1 MRFLKVYFP
10 VIIFLVI
17 GFLIAN
23 EINGFLGITC
33 RQKKTPES
41 GIKSPILN
49 TPDSLKPL
57 GIKLI
62 DMGGVGIIP
71 DTINW
76 GNNYE
81 HNVHRFEDMI
91 LASPPFV
98 DTIAFERV
106 EKELKLYVNRIKE
119 FKYTGIVFPG
129 FLEFINFDS
138 VGNGFEIYPKND
150 NYRLRHIAFK
160 KYFTKLIDIAHQN
173 GLKVYMGSDMTSF
186 TTPLKNYVLK
196 NIGKTDTENKEFWK
210 IYQSGAKELFET
222 MPNIDGLLIRI
233 GEAGTVYNRPGW
245 DYYSELSVTTDK
257 GVQMM
262 LNSFIDVAEEYNKLI
277 IFRTWSV
284 GVGETG
290 DLHTNT
296 ETYHRVLDTIQ
307 SNNLVVS
314 TKYCSGDFYSWLPF
328 NPTLSEGKHRRITEF
343 QCRREFEGL
352 NAFPN
357 YLAPLHQQALQQFS
371 TNNKHFEGFWLWSQ
385 EGGPL
390 RAGPLSIYPLHGFNV
405 ITDANVFATAKLAQ
419 NPFADLQQITNE
431 WVRFYFGE
439 DLVLVNNITEMLL
452 MSHDITRKGLYIS
465 EFAKYDIR
473 ALGLEP
479 PPMMWIFEWDMVG
492 ASSSALGSIYYVC
505 KPNIKAAVAE
515 GYEAIEGVKKMKVL
529 VEASSDRVSKN
540 QADYTKLLASLDY
553 QQNLFTVLAEYRSYF
568 LHYYH
573 WLDTG
578 DEGSLNTW
586 KQALSNYRELEK
598 KHQELY
604 LTNLDFPSY
613 NFREANMGAVVSA
626 RNIPSAWVSRVLMLI
641 ILLSV
646 LLPLLIKKEALQKKL
661 GINGMKQLWI
671 GVFGI
676 SSVSEQQLNKAD
688 KGMIGLILFSGIVG
702 GLVTFTSFS
711 APMFFSFMMV
721 LIILYTALLLTFYR
735 SKQKINSV
743 LLLAP
748 SLLLI
753 ALPLVVSCVRGPMLF
768 WYLFWTSEYF
778 RLFFFS
784 VFILF
789 FFWTYYIL
797 FRSGIIFNLS
807 RLKSAAILFLIQG
820 IQLITGAAI
829 ILCVGFEKT
838 LTVFNDEM
846 LILPGGLSRILGIT
860 THLNIPIQLP
870 VWVMY
875 TGIALSLIGFVLL
888 LIERRNFRI
897 LKSKIY
903 KSI

>member
-1 MRFLKVYFP
+1 MKFLKTYFP
-10 VIIFLVI
+10 IIIFFAI
-17 GFLIAN
+17 GFLIAT
-23 EINGFLGITC
+23 EINGFLGITYK
-33 RQKKTPES
+33 QKKTPES
-41 GIKSPILN
+41 GANLPILN
-49 TPDSLKPL
+49 LPDSLKPL

-71 DTINW
+71 DTSNW

-91 LASPPFV
+91 LAAPPFI

-119 FKYTGIVFPG
+119 FNYTGIVFPG
-129 FLEFINFDS
+129 FLEFVNFDS
-138 VGNGFEIYPKND
+138 VGNGFEIYPQND

-160 KYFTKLIDIAHQN
+160 KYFIRLIEIAHQN

-186 TTPLKNYVLK
+186 TSPLKNYILK
-196 NIGKTDTENKEFWK
+196 HIGKTDTESKEFWK
-210 IYQSGAKELFET
+210 IYQFGVKELFET
-222 MPNIDGLLIRI
+222 MPNVDGLLIRI

-284 GVGETG
+284 GVGQTG
-290 DLHTNT
+290 DLHTNI
-296 ETYHRVLDTIQ
+296 ETYQRVLDTIQ

-328 NPTLSEGKHRRITEF
+328 NPTLSQGKHRRITEF

-371 TNNKHFEGFWLWSQ
+371 ANNKHFEGFWLWSQ

-419 NPFADLQQITNE
+419 NPFASLQQITNK
-431 WVRFYFGE
+431 WVKFYFGE
-439 DLVLVNNITEMLL
+439 DSLLVNNITEMLML
-452 MSHDITRKGLYIS
+452 SHDITRKGLYIT
-465 EFAKYDIR
+465 EFAQYDIR

-515 GYEAIEGVKKMKVL
+515 GYDAIEGVKKMKVL
-529 VEASSDRVSKN
+529 VEASSGKVSKN
-540 QADYTKLLASLDY
+540 HTDYTKLLASLDY
-553 QQNLFTVLAEYRSYF
+553 QQTLFTVLAEYRSYF

-578 DEGSLNTW
+578 DEGSLNIW
-586 KQALSNYRELEK
+586 KQALNNYREQEK

-604 LTNLDFPSY
+604 LTNLDFPPY
-613 NFREANMGAVVSA
+613 NFREANVGVVVSI
-626 RNIPSAWVSRVLMLI
+626 RNTYSAWISRLLILI
-641 ILLSV
+641 ISASV
-646 LLPLLIKKEALQKKL
+646 LLPLLIKKEQLRKKI
-661 GINGMKQLWI
+661 GINGMRKVWLTI
-671 GVFGI
+671 FAP
-676 SSVSEQQLNKAD
+676 SFVSQQQLGKAD
-688 KGMIGLILFSGIVG
+688 KQMIVSLILLSIVG
-702 GLVTFTSFS
+702 GLITFTCFS
-711 APMFFSFMMV
+711 APLFFSFMLS
-721 LIILYTALLLTFYR
+721 LIILYSALLFLFYK
-735 SKQKINSV
+735 SKQKINS
-743 LLLAP
+743 LLLFAP
-748 SLLLI
+748 STLLVI
-753 ALPLVVSCVRGPMLF
+753 LPLLVSCVRGPMLF

-784 VFILF
+784 IFILCF
-789 FFWTYYIL
+789 LWTYYIL
-797 FRSGIIFNLS
+797 FHSRIIFKMN
-807 RLKSAAILFLIQG
+807 RLRAGAILFLIQG
-820 IQLITGAAI
+820 IQLVVGAVI
-829 ILCVGFEKT
+829 ILCVGFEKI
-838 LTVFNDEM
+838 LTEFNDEM

-875 TGIALSLIGFVLL
+875 AGISLSLIGIGLL
-888 LIERRNFRI
+888 LIEKRKLRNI
-897 LKSKIY
+897 
-903 KSI
+903 

>member
-1 MRFLKVYFP
+1 MKSLKFYFP
-10 VIIFLVI
+10 VIIFLAI
-17 GFLIAN
+17 GFIIAT
-23 EINGFLGITC
+23 EINGFLGITYS
-33 RQKKTPES
+33 QKKTPES
-41 GIKSPILN
+41 GIKSTIPA
-49 TPDSLKPL
+49 TYDSARTL
-57 GIKLI
+57 GIRLI

-71 DTINW
+71 DTNNW

-91 LASPPFV
+91 LDSLPFI
-98 DTIAFERV
+98 DTAAFDRV
-106 EKELKLYVNRIKE
+106 EKELTIYVNRIKE
-119 FKYTGIVFPG
+119 FNYSGIVFPG
-129 FLEFINFDS
+129 FLEFVNFDS
-138 VGNGFEIYPKND
+138 VGNGFEIYPQNSI
-150 NYRLRHIAFK
+150 YRLRHNAFRN
-160 KYFTKLIDIAHQN
+160 YFSKLIEVAHQN
-173 GLKVYMGSDMTSF
+173 GLKVYMGSDMATF
-186 TTPLKNYVLK
+186 TTPLKNYILK
-196 NIGKTDTENKEFWK
+196 NNGKSDTENKEFWK

-222 MPNIDGLLIRI
+222 MPGVDGLLIRI
-233 GEAGTVYNRPGW
+233 GEAGSVYNRPGW

-262 LNSFIDVAEEYNKLI
+262 LNSFIEVAEKYNKLI

-284 GVGETG
+284 GVGQTG

-328 NPTLSEGKHRRITEF
+328 NPTLSQGKHRRITEF

-371 TNNKHFEGFWLWSQ
+371 SSNKHFEGFWLWSQ

-419 NPFADLQQITNE
+419 NPFANLQEITNE

-439 DLVLVNNITEMLL
+439 DSVLVNNISEMLL
-452 MSHDITRKGLYIS
+452 MSHDVTRKGLYIK
-465 EFAKYDIR
+465 EFAQYDIR

-505 KPNIKAAVAE
+505 KPNLKAAVAE
-515 GYEAIEGVKKMKVL
+515 GYEAIEDVKKMKIL
-529 VEASSDRVSKN
+529 VEASSGKASKN

-586 KQALSNYRELEK
+586 KQALNNYRELEK
-598 KHQELY
+598 KHQGLY

-613 NFREANMGAVVSA
+613 NFREANVGAVVSI
-626 RNIPSAWVSRVLMLI
+626 RNTYSAWVSRLLVLLI
-641 ILLSV
+641 LASV
-646 LLPLLIKKEALQKKL
+646 LLPLMIKKGQLRKRF
-661 GINGMKQLWI
+661 GIDGMKQLWLTI
-671 GVFGI
+671 FAP
-676 SSVSEQQLNKAD
+676 SFVSHQQLGKAD
-688 KGMIGLILFSGIVG
+688 KKMIVGLLLLSIVG
-702 GLVTFTSFS
+702 GLITFTSFS
-711 APMFFSFMMV
+711 APLFFSFLLA
-721 LIILYTALLLTFYR
+721 LIILYTALLLTFYT
-735 SKQKINSV
+735 SKQKINSL

-748 SLLLI
+748 SLLLV
-753 ALPLVVSCVRGPMLF
+753 ALPVIVSCVRGPMLF

-784 VFILF
+784 IFILCF
-789 FFWTYYIL
+789 LWTYYIL
-797 FRSGIIFNLS
+797 FRSRIIFNLS
-807 RLKSAAILFLIQG
+807 RIRAGAILFLIQG
-820 IQLITGAAI
+820 IQLITAAAI
-829 ILCVGFEKT
+829 ILCFGFEKI
-838 LTVFNDEM
+838 LTEFNDEL

-860 THLNIPIQLP
+860 THLNIPVQLP

-875 TGIALSLIGFVLL
+875 TGSALSLIGFVLL
-888 LIERRNFRI
+888 LIEKRKIRNV
-897 LKSKIY
+897 
-903 KSI
+903 

>member
-1 MRFLKVYFP
+1 MRFLKNYFP
-10 VIIFLVI
+10 VIIFLAI
-17 GFLIAN
+17 GFIIAT
-23 EINGFLGITC
+23 EINGFLGITYSP
-33 RQKKTPES
+33 KKTPES
-41 GIKSPILN
+41 GTYSTIHSKY
-49 TPDSLKPL
+49 DSARTL
-57 GIKLI
+57 GIRLI

-91 LASPPFV
+91 MDSSPFI
-98 DTIAFERV
+98 DTAAFDRI
-106 EKELKLYVNRIKE
+106 EKELTIYVNRIKE
-119 FKYTGIVFPG
+119 FNYSGIVFPG
-129 FLEFINFDS
+129 FLEFVNFDS
-138 VGNGFEIYPKND
+138 VGNGFKIYPQN
-150 NYRLRHIAFK
+150 NIYRLRHTAFR
-160 KYFTKLIDIAHQN
+160 KYFSKLIEVAHQN
-173 GLKVYMGSDMTSF
+173 GLKVYMGSDMATF
-186 TTPLKNYVLK
+186 TTPLKNYILK
-196 NIGKTDTENKEFWK
+196 NIGKTDTENKEFWE

-222 MPNIDGLLIRI
+222 MPGVDGLLIRI
-233 GEAGTVYNRPGW
+233 GEAGSVYNRPGW

-262 LNSFIDVAEEYNKLI
+262 LNSFIEVAEKYNKLI

-284 GVGETG
+284 GVGQTG

-296 ETYHRVLDTIQ
+296 ETYHRVLDTIH

-328 NPTLSEGKHRRITEF
+328 NPTLSQGKHRRITEF

-371 TNNKHFEGFWLWSQ
+371 ANNKHFEGFWLWSQ

-431 WVRFYFGE
+431 WVRFYFG
-439 DLVLVNNITEMLL
+439 DDSLLANNITEMLL
-452 MSHDITRKGLYIS
+452 MSHDITRKGLYIT
-465 EFAKYDIR
+465 EFAQYDIR

-505 KPNIKAAVAE
+505 KPNLKAAVAE
-515 GYEAIEGVKKMKVL
+515 GYEAIEGVKKMKIL
-529 VEASSDRVSKN
+529 VEASSGKASKN

-553 QQNLFTVLAEYRSYF
+553 QQNLFTVLEEYRSYF

-578 DEGSLNTW
+578 DEGSLNAW
-586 KQALSNYRELEK
+586 KESLNNYRVQEK

-613 NFREANMGAVVSA
+613 NFREANVGVVVSI
-626 RNIPSAWVSRVLMLI
+626 RNTYSAWVSRLLVLLI
-641 ILLSV
+641 LTSM
-646 LLPLLIKKEALQKKL
+646 LLPLMIKKELLRKRF
-661 GINGMKQLWI
+661 GIDGMKQLWLTI
-671 GVFGI
+671 MAPSF
-676 SSVSEQQLNKAD
+676 VSQQQLGKVD
-688 KGMIGLILFSGIVG
+688 KQMVVALLLLSIVG
-702 GLVTFTSFS
+702 GLISFTCFS
-711 APMFFSFMMV
+711 APLFFSFLLA
-721 LIILYTALLLTFYR
+721 LIILYTTLLLTFYK
-735 SKQKINSV
+735 SKQKINSL

-753 ALPLVVSCVRGPMLF
+753 ALPVVVSCVRGPMLF

-784 VFILF
+784 IFILCF
-789 FFWTYYIL
+789 LWTYTIL
-797 FRSGIIFNLS
+797 FRTAVSSFKMS
-807 RLKSAAILFLIQG
+807 RIRAVLTLFLIQG
-820 IQLITGAAI
+820 IQFIVGAAI
-829 ILCVGFEKT
+829 VLFVGFEKT
-838 LTVFNDEM
+838 LTIFNDEM
-846 LILPGGLSRILGIT
+846 LVLPGGLSRILGIT
-860 THLNIPIQLP
+860 THLNIPVQLP

-875 TGIALSLIGFVLL
+875 IGIFLALVGFVLL
-888 LIERRNFRI
+888 LIERKLHGSNNQN
-897 LKSKIY
+897 L
-903 KSI
+903 